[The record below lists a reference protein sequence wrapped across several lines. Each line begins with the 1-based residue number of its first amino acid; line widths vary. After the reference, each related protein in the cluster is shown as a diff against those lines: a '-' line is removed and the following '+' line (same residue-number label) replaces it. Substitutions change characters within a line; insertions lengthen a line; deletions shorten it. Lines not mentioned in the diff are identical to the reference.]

1 MQNSRFITG
10 IDLGTTNIAVSY
22 IDTEK
27 SPVKI
32 NKFNI
37 PQLTALGELGESEL
51 LPAAIFMPDE
61 KLSGKESIA
70 LPWKKKPECVVGIY
84 AGKEGP
90 SLPAR
95 FISSAKSW
103 LCHAGVNRRDKILPW
118 GNSESSQKKSP
129 VEAARIYLE
138 YVKNAWDH
146 KLGKVKDADGLPCV
160 LAEQQT
166 IITVPASFDET
177 ARELTLEAAKEAGL
191 KYVSLLEEPLAAF
204 YAWLSKHDDDWKER
218 IAPGEKALVIDVGG
232 GTTDFSLI
240 ELDKKGL
247 LNRTAAGERL
257 LLGGDN
263 IDMALARIIEK
274 KWKTQLAPDEW
285 TQLCLRSKE
294 AKEKILSEKAEKAD
308 IVLLGKG
315 SSVIASSRKASLE
328 RKEVLSTLREGF
340 FHCIPKDS
348 PAPRKK
354 SGIQTMGLPYAPESE
369 ITKYLLDFL
378 KYAAKAIDS
387 KDEIV
392 FPDKILFNGGAMA
405 PQIVRKYV
413 LNALDNWFPGREKPE
428 TLKSSDLSL
437 AVSTGA
443 AYYGL
448 ARRGEGVRIKSG
460 TSRSY
465 YIQAQE
471 GDSVKHICVM
481 PRGFEEGSAIET
493 PMKFHLETNQ
503 TVSFPLF
510 SSSTRTKDKPGDLVE
525 DGKDLAPV
533 STLAC
538 ILKMGKGEKKS
549 SVEAEIFSELTDTG
563 VLKIWLQALE
573 SNHKWPLN
581 FDIRQI
587 GDDEESSGVDDETI
601 IDSEKIDNALSV
613 MEKAFSEMLRLPS
626 IMKIIEKE
634 LELKRKD
641 WPLHTLRALSDHLL
655 EMPYKSLRN
664 SEAEA
669 RWLNLCGFC
678 MRPGFGEP
686 ADELRIKKAWQIW
699 SVGLNNPN
707 NPQAVAE
714 WWIFWRRLTPGLG
727 NGHQRTIYEALRK
740 IIFPRDEYS
749 TKAKNGT
756 QAKAE
761 MWRCA
766 ASLERLK
773 PEAKMTMGNILADR
787 CEKLDAHEFWAL
799 GRLGSR
805 RLFRAS
811 PQNAVPAKTAVAWLE
826 KVLESSGKDKN
837 ISEAR
842 LFALSRIAAKTGE
855 RHLDLSADAI
865 EKVQQ
870 ELLKGGAS
878 GSWLVHLEKAEAETL
893 EEQGKILGDALPLGL
908 KIRGEGVR

>member
-10 IDLGTTNIAVSY
+10 IDLGTSNIAVSY

-27 SPVKI
+27 SLGKI
-32 NKFNI
+32 NKFKI

-51 LPAAIFMPDE
+51 LPSVIFMPDE

-70 LPWKKKPECVVGIY
+70 VPWNKKPECIVGIY

-90 SLPAR
+90 SLPTR

-118 GNSESSQKKSP
+118 GSSESAQKKSP

-146 KLGKVKDADGLPCV
+146 KFGKMKDAEGLPCV

-191 KYVSLLEEPLAAF
+191 KHVSLLEEPLAAF
-204 YAWLSKHDDDWKER
+204 YAWLSSHNENWNEKIE
-218 IAPGEKALVIDVGG
+218 PGEKALVIDVGG

-263 IDMALARIIEK
+263 IDMALARLIEK
-274 KWKTQLAPDEW
+274 KWKIQLAPDEW
-285 TQLCLRSKE
+285 TQLCLRTKE
-294 AKEKILSEKAEKAD
+294 AKEKILSENAEKAD

-315 SSVIASSRKASLE
+315 SSVIASSRKAVLE
-328 RKEVLSTLREGF
+328 RKEVLDTLREGF
-340 FHCIPKDS
+340 FPGIPKDS

-354 SGIQTMGLPYAPESE
+354 IGIQTMGLPYAPESE

-378 KYAAKAIDS
+378 KYAAKAVDS

-413 LNALDNWFPGREKPE
+413 SNALLGWFPEKGKPE
-428 TLKSSDLSL
+428 TLKSQDLSL

-465 YIQAQE
+465 YIQAQDGE
-471 GDSVKHICVM
+471 SSKHVCVI
-481 PRGFEEGSAIET
+481 PRGFEEGAAVET
-493 PMKFHLETNQ
+493 PLKFHLETNRSV
-503 TVSFPLF
+503 TFPLF
-510 SSSTRTKDKPGDLVE
+510 SSSTRTKDKPGDFVE
-525 DGKDLAPV
+525 DGEDLSPV
-533 STLAC
+533 STLVSV
-538 ILKMGKGEKKS
+538 LKMGKGEKKA
-549 SVEAEIFSELTDTG
+549 SVDAEIFSELTETG
-563 VLKIWLQALE
+563 VLKIWLQSLK
-573 SNHKWPLN
+573 NNYKWPLN

-587 GDDEESSGVDDETI
+587 GEEEENSGVDKETV
-601 IDSEKIDNALSV
+601 IDSEKIENALSL
-613 MEKAFSEMLRLPS
+613 MEQIFNDASRLPS
-626 IMKIIEKE
+626 IMKS
-634 LELKRKD
+634 LEQALEIKRKD
-641 WPLHTLRALSDHLL
+641 WPLHVLRTFSDALL

-664 SEAEA
+664 SESEA

-678 MRPGFGEP
+678 LRPGFGEP
-686 ADELRIKKAWQIW
+686 TDDLRVKKAWQIW
-699 SVGLNNPN
+699 SSGLNNPN

-714 WWIFWRRLTPGLG
+714 WWIFWRRLAPGLG
-727 NGHQRTIYEALRK
+727 NGHQRSIYETLRK
-740 IIFPRDEYS
+740 IIFPKDEYS
-749 TKAKNGT
+749 VKAKNGA
-756 QAKAE
+756 QAKME

-766 ASLERLK
+766 ASLERLR
-773 PEAKMTMGNILADR
+773 PEAKITMGNILADR
-787 CEKLDAHEFWAL
+787 CDRLEAHEFWAL
-799 GRLGSR
+799 ARFGSR
-805 RLFRAS
+805 RMFRAS
-811 PQNAVPAKTAVAWLE
+811 PQNVVPPKTALAWL
-826 KVLESSGKDKN
+826 KKIMSSFSKDKN

-855 RHLDLSADAI
+855 RHIDMPPVAV
-865 EKVQQ
+865 EKARQ
-870 ELLKGGAS
+870 ELIRGNALGA
-878 GSWLVHLEKAEAETL
+878 WIVHLEKPEGETL
-893 EEQGKILGDALPLGL
+893 EEQGRILGDALPLGL
-908 KIRGEGVR
+908 KIQSQDKI